1 MGLFDFAAKHIGLP
15 SGIKR
20 LGNKIAHSKA
30 LRFGEKLA
38 GGMAR
43 IGHKAAQVGKAI
55 SHGADVVG
63 RFTGKAASFTSGIP
77 IVGSVAGIV
86 NKGVQGAGMVGKALQ
101 AGGSAVEGVGKAG
114 QGLIRVGRSM
124 GEMKTGGDLVS
135 TMRDVARASQNMGGA
150 TTNLV
155 SQARTLGSSLQRR
168 R

>member
-20 LGNKIAHSKA
+20 LGNKIAHSSA
-30 LRFGEKLA
+30 LRFGAKLA

-55 SHGADVVG
+55 SHGADVAG
-63 RFTGKAASFTSGIP
+63 RFTGKIANFTSGIP

-86 NKGVQGAGMVGKALQ
+86 NKGVMGAGAVGKALQ
-101 AGGSAVEGVGKAG
+101 VGGSAAERVGKAG